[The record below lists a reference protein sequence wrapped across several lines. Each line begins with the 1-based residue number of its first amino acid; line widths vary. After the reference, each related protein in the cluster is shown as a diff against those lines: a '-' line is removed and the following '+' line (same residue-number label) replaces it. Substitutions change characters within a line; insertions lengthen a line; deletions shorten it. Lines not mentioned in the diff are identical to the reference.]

1 MIGDVRQ
8 LLWGQTNVERVQD
21 RAHGGNRTVGLQMF
35 LVAPLEGGHA
45 LVCRDAKTAQ
55 RIGKASHSRQHN
67 AVRRSPISISGR
79 SDDLAVTVYGCRM
92 LDDRRH
98 RERNILHCALHRV
111 VPFQAKRSGRL
122 FG

>member
-1 MIGDVRQ
+1 MKECELNRNLSMDIKV
-8 LLWGQTNVERVQD
+8 TACVESM
-21 RAHGGNRTVGLQMF
+21 G
-35 LVAPLEGGHA
+35 EGGHA